1 MDDTYAKLSD
11 LNQLAIWPGVVAR
24 AVNGDRMTLAV
35 IDLDPNADVAE
46 HHHENEQL
54 GVVLKGE
61 ITFTI
66 AGKVRALHAG
76 DAYAIPSNV
85 HHSARA
91 GGSGATVVD
100 AFAPVRVDWE
110 SKERLPA
117 AAGNWP

>member
-11 LNQLAIWPGVVAR
+11 LNPLAIWPGVVAR
-24 AVNGDRMTLAV
+24 AVNGGRLTLAV
-35 IDLDPNADVAE
+35 VDLEPNADVAE
-46 HHHENEQL
+46 HHHDNEQL

-66 AGKVRALHAG
+66 DGAVRTLHAG
-76 DAYAIPSNV
+76 DAYVIPSHV
-85 HHSARA
+85 PHSARA
-91 GGSGATVVD
+91 GDDGATVVD
-100 AFAPVRVDWE
+100 VFAPVRADWE